1 MFNDKYC
8 LTQAVLDGR
17 KTMTRRLC
25 DPTRPAPFLFG
36 ENIAIAQSYEAIG
49 LEDKKGTPGWNN
61 KMFVK
66 SDLMP
71 YWITITDER
80 RERLQDISDEDCLR
94 EGIIETS
101 VGITNEVDEVETIKK
116 AYMIPNYPKL
126 FYNPRIAFATLI
138 DKVSGKGTWES
149 NPYVYV
155 YSFEL
160 RSL

>member
-1 MFNDKYC
+1 MFNDKYG

-17 KTMTRRLC
+17 KTMTRRL
-25 DPTRPAPFLFG
+25 DNPTLPAPFSFG
-36 ENIAIAQSYEAIG
+36 ENIAIAQSYESIG
-49 LEDKKGTPGWNN
+49 LEDKKDTPGWNN

-71 YWITITDER
+71 HWITITDKKW
-80 RERLQDISDEDCLR
+80 ERLQDISDEDCLR

-101 VGITNEVDEVETIKK
+101 VGMTNEVDEIETIKK

-126 FYNPRIAFATLI
+126 FYTPKAAFATLI

-149 NPYVYV
+149 NPYVIV
-155 YSFEL
+155 YTFQL
-160 RSL
+160 IK